1 MLRLAPIIF
10 FLISFLITD
19 QAIASDCNGLATQWL
34 TSKTQSALN
43 RSTIALAR
51 GHLKRGIHFAAT
63 ALDGEMEDPDRLIA
77 YHNLCIGHLAL
88 GREYRSSYYCDV
100 AFSLA
105 QEGLVVKSIRGAHFV
120 ATSSEVIDL
129 TTQPLS
135 RVLAENARN
144 AHNKSHLIGLLR

>member
-51 GHLKRGIHFAAT
+51 GHLKRGIHFAAV
-63 ALDGEMEDPDRLIA
+63 ALDGEMEEPDRLIA

-88 GREYRSSYYCDV
+88 GREDRSPHYCDV

-120 ATSSEVIDL
+120 TTSSEVIDL

-135 RVLAENARN
+135 CVLAENARN